1 MACRGR
7 TRPRALAWALQ
18 LTLAWMLLGACGGSH
33 PLPARSQRHYRLATN
48 LGTDQLHLEGKH
60 SRLSEP
66 QVSTPTSGVSLGSL
80 LQLPQLGAKALEHPD
95 LSVLSLSM
103 SRCESFLV
111 HLQAALRSR
120 FHLVLLGVRQTQ
132 PLCSEL
138 CDAWFATCES
148 DVICSP
154 TWLPL
159 LEKRG
164 CEPGC
169 TTYRQTFADGAEL
182 CRSLLGDALPV
193 ADPGSGHC
201 LNISVSMLPR
211 PRRARRS
218 RGTVFPRSR
227 RSRTG
232 ILDSASSG
240 SGSGS
245 GSGP

>member
-48 LGTDQLHLEGKH
+48 LGTDQLHLEEMNPPEASDSGLVPV
-60 SRLSEP
+60 RCGELSP
-66 QVSTPTSGVSLGSL
+66 
-80 LQLPQLGAKALEHPD
+80 
-95 LSVLSLSM
+95 
-103 SRCESFLV
+103 RCESFLV

-120 FHLVLLGVRQTQ
+120 FHL
-132 PLCSEL
+132 L

-227 RSRTG
+227 RSSTG